1 MKTGI
6 WILGDQLYL
15 TQAALQSCNN
25 PSEVEIIFIESY
37 SHIKQLRYH
46 KQKLVLIWSAMRHFA
61 EKLRQQGYSVTYK
74 IALYFQTPLL
84 TWVNENQIDELRI
97 MSPNDKP
104 FLQIIENLKLP
115 CDINLLPN
123 NQFLWSAEEF
133 HNWAKNRKRLL
144 MEDFYREG
152 RKRFDILMEDDKPVG
167 GKWNLDKENR
177 KPPKSKL
184 NTPEP
189 IWFEPDNITQEV
201 IQQVNSLEIPTYG
214 DLKEFRWG
222 VTS

>member
-74 IALYFQTPLL
+74 IA
-84 TWVNENQIDELRI
+84 
-97 MSPNDKP
+97 
-104 FLQIIENLKLP
+104 
-115 CDINLLPN
+115 
-123 NQFLWSAEEF
+123 
-133 HNWAKNRKRLL
+133 
-144 MEDFYREG
+144 
-152 RKRFDILMEDDKPVG
+152 
-167 GKWNLDKENR
+167 
-177 KPPKSKL
+177 
-184 NTPEP
+184 
-189 IWFEPDNITQEV
+189 
-201 IQQVNSLEIPTYG
+201 
-214 DLKEFRWG
+214 
-222 VTS
+222 